1 MGAVQFAYRHKLLV
15 LNNRQNMHTLSIL
28 PIPPITI
35 HNEHKPLLLIP
46 PPKHRPLHLLPTLQ
60 YRIHPHIVPPLLLPI
75 PIHLLLV
82 VLGCFLPQS
91 EYFIAVLVKMLLL
104 GWVDEFDV
112 AVGEEFGGEV
122 SVLVVGV
129 GLGGGQQGIG
139 GEVFWQFGF
148 ED

>member
-1 MGAVQFAYRHKLLV
+1 
-15 LNNRQNMHTLSIL
+15 
-28 PIPPITI
+28 
-35 HNEHKPLLLIP
+35 
-46 PPKHRPLHLLPTLQ
+46 
-60 YRIHPHIVPPLLLPI
+60 
-75 PIHLLLV
+75 
-82 VLGCFLPQS
+82 
-91 EYFIAVLVKMLLL
+91 MLLL

-139 GEVFWQFGF
+139 GEVFRQFGF